1 MIVYRVIEDVYSY
14 GIDGNLHNEY
24 KDYLNGIISMPKQNY
39 NDGWNTHQYKGD
51 NSYLHFFHFY
61 ESAIEYVMG
70 IPSMGWDGRT
80 YIASYNIPIEILE
93 EFIGFGYYPDAI
105 HSNKPFLEYAVP
117 FSRLNNEFINDSIVK
132 YSSNLKFSKEYIE
145 YIEYQHNKYLEK
157 IPKEDQKLIKSLCG
171 R

>member
-70 IPSMGWDGRT
+70 IPSMGW
-80 YIASYNIPIEILE
+80 
-93 EFIGFGYYPDAI
+93 
-105 HSNKPFLEYAVP
+105 
-117 FSRLNNEFINDSIVK
+117 
-132 YSSNLKFSKEYIE
+132 
-145 YIEYQHNKYLEK
+145 
-157 IPKEDQKLIKSLCG
+157 
-171 R
+171 